1 MRYSVVVLGWLAED
15 LVHAVLY
22 LLIVVASIGE
32 AVVAFL
38 PVTPIPTNHLTR
50 QGLDGLA
57 RRFGFE
63 PEDFVDAGLHGVVES
78 AQACASLVSV
88 AVFAA
93 DNCVG

>member
-1 MRYSVVVLGWLAED
+1 MRYSVVVLGWLAKD

-22 LLIVVASIGE
+22 LLVAVASIGE

-63 PEDFVDAGLHGVVES
+63 PEDFVDAGLHGVVVEP
-78 AQACASLVSV
+78 
-88 AVFAA
+88 
-93 DNCVG
+93 GRG